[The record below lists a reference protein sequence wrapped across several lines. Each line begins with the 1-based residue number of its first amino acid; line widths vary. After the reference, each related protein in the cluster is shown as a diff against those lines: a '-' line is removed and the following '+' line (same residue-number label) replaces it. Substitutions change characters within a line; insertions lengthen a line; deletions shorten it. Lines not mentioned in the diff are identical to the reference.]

1 MYNQKSQQSLP
12 LLWKYMLRVPR
23 HESRDAEVSATETS
37 NHPPNTT
44 KTHNPELLFLSSKI
58 FYNILWL
65 LWENFDNLGRMKNR
79 SKNEKNLKSTPKSP
93 IFDRKFK

>member
-23 HESRDAEVSATETS
+23 HESRDADVLVIETS

-44 KTHNPELLFLSSKI
+44 KTHNPELLYLSS
-58 FYNILWL
+58 
-65 LWENFDNLGRMKNR
+65 NFLHFMIIMK
-79 SKNEKNLKSTPKSP
+79 
-93 IFDRKFK
+93 KFG

>member
-79 SKNEKNLKSTPKSP
+79 SKSK
-93 IFDRKFK
+93 R